1 MGESKKS
8 FFKPSFPK
16 KYKGNPNNIICRST
30 WETKF
35 CNYCDL
41 NENILEWASEEFFIK
56 YVSPVDN
63 RFHRYYPDFLIK
75 VKESTGEI
83 KTYVI
88 EVKWKAAQEFCND
101 RKIEFKIITEQ
112 ELGIYHGR

>member
-8 FFKPSFPK
+8 FFRPSFPR

-41 NENILEWASEEFFIK
+41 NENILEWGSEEFFIK

-83 KTYVI
+83 KTYECKPYAVNTAKWAQQESFVMI
-88 EVKWKAAQEFCND
+88 EKSNLRLLLNKN
-101 RKIEFKIITEQ
+101 
-112 ELGIYHGR
+112 